1 MTISHIGPFP
11 DTHVIAYFPPNT
23 ITYEEPTIPAHLN
36 IESRTETAALHLYCI
51 HHTNSP
57 ISTQLHNHAFQAI
70 LDKLNIQQTQLL
82 LAPPTPL
89 PIQVNKCKIWNSL
102 PYPPILTFP
111 NSIPPLPTY
120 QIPLTLKFPPCYN
133 YYTDGSFNPPKQKTD
148 GTWIPENAGYGI
160 YNPLRNI
167 HISARLPGLQN
178 ILCAELLAIHHTLQ
192 LILAQ
197 FPHEPAYIFT
207 DCLNIIYLLLT
218 QMQHPTYHNSHP
230 DKTLLQSI
238 IHMLTLHTQPIT
250 IAKVKAFHT
259 SKEMSLLTN
268 LPNKAP
274 HYPTAYP
281 VLSMN
286 MPIQRHITY
295 TKIHGPE

>member
-1 MTISHIGPFP
+1 
-11 DTHVIAYFPPNT
+11 
-23 ITYEEPTIPAHLN
+23 
-36 IESRTETAALHLYCI
+36 
-51 HHTNSP
+51 
-57 ISTQLHNHAFQAI
+57 
-70 LDKLNIQQTQLL
+70 